1 MGRSG
6 GTRVIIFESAIDAM
20 HQPGG
25 MVYDEMRD
33 AAREVTFLAQ
43 LDAPK
48 RTGQLAAGIRMASE
62 RRASRKKVGFY
73 VRSDAPH
80 SFWVHEG
87 TRDQITPTTF
97 PYMRLPAFPE
107 MGARGT
113 VSADVPQGGLR
124 SGGAAVLDQQL
135 AVRYGRSSQ
144 LGRTP
149 AS

>member
-113 VSADVPQGGLR
+113 APRMYRKVVSGQVGQPFLTNNLR
-124 SGGAAVLDQQL
+124 YVMAGVAI
-135 AVRYGRSSQ
+135 
-144 LGRTP
+144 
-149 AS
+149 

>member
-25 MVYDEMRD
+25 MVYDEMHD

-113 VSADVPQGGLR
+113 SPRMYRKVVSGQVGQPFLTNNLR
-124 SGGAAVLDQQL
+124 YVMAGVAN
-135 AVRYGRSSQ
+135 
-144 LGRTP
+144 
-149 AS
+149 

>member
-113 VSADVPQGGLR
+113 APRMYRKVVSGQVGQPFLTNNLR
-124 SGGAAVLDQQL
+124 YVMAGVAN
-135 AVRYGRSSQ
+135 
-144 LGRTP
+144 
-149 AS
+149 

>member
-20 HQPGG
+20 HVPGG

-113 VSADVPQGGLR
+113 APRMYRKVVSGQVGQPFLTNNLR
-124 SGGAAVLDQQL
+124 YVMAGVAN
-135 AVRYGRSSQ
+135 
-144 LGRTP
+144 
-149 AS
+149 